1 MTMAGKR
8 QLLEGTH
15 EQIKCFAA
23 LVPGHLL
30 SYGAHC
36 SHILWPQVQG
46 YVRSV
51 SSKGL
56 FLALDRAHTARI
68 KLGQLSDGFI
78 EDPAAAFPVGSRVEG
93 RVLSVEH
100 TKPQPSAAP
109 EGATTGSSSSSSP
122 LEDDGVRVEL
132 SLRSAESSGQ
142 LRTLADIQEGELSG
156 GKVGS
161 NTWQALCLYV

>member
-1 MTMAGKR
+1 
-8 QLLEGTH
+8 
-15 EQIKCFAA
+15 
-23 LVPGHLL
+23 
-30 SYGAHC
+30 
-36 SHILWPQVQG
+36 VQG

-109 EGATTGSSSSSSP
+109 EGATTGSSSSSSRP

-142 LRTLADIQEGELSG
+142 LRTLAEIQEGELSG

-161 NTWQALCLYV
+161 NTRQALCL